1 MSVVNDRALLI
12 DSSFGSRR
20 ELLGTLRGTDLF
32 AAVEEAESVS
42 HGYLIL
48 DEGRSD
54 ACILG
59 PSLKENVAL
68 EFIRRAYVIP
78 RTRPCAFIA
87 VRNDSPSTDKFQE
100 VGATA
105 LLRAPWAKTS
115 FRDVVSQAIVRS
127 KARQTGDLIINPFEA
142 PETAAHPEGRTL
154 DRILSTLAGD
164 LRGVIEDLSS
174 GKLKISPNGR
184 PSLATQDALRLVLEQ
199 AHPSPEIAGTIG
211 TFDHHFVT
219 SVVEWFSERV
229 STPPKTATEQLRR
242 RLVSYQRKT

>member
-20 ELLGTLRGTDLF
+20 ELLGTLRATDLF

-42 HGYLIL
+42 HGYLLL

-54 ACILG
+54 ACFLG

-68 EFIRRAYVIP
+68 EFIRRASVVP
-78 RTRPCAFIA
+78 RSRPCAFVA
-87 VRNDSPSTDKFQE
+87 VRNDEAAVDKFQE

-105 LLRAPWAKTS
+105 LLRAPWGKTA
-115 FRDVVSQAIVRS
+115 FKDVVSRAITRS
-127 KARQTGDLIINPFEA
+127 KAREPGDLIVNPFEEEPVA
-142 PETAAHPEGRTL
+142 VTRTL

-164 LRGVIEDLSS
+164 LRGVVEDLSS
-174 GKLKISPNGR
+174 GKLKLSPNGR

-199 AHPSPEIAGTIG
+199 AHPNAEVAATIG

-219 SVVEWFSERV
+219 SVVEWFSERTT
-229 STPPKTATEQLRR
+229 TPAKAATEQLRR
-242 RLVSYQRKT
+242 RLVSFSRKS